1 MLLKDFIKESVS
13 SLLSLYPE
21 EEARSMVMY
30 YCTEVF
36 GFPVYQHI
44 TEPATE
50 IPAELLDVALD
61 DMGRLAASEPLQYV
75 LGYTEFCGRR
85 FAVDERALIPRAETE
100 VLCIKAKEMVAAA
113 REAEGATPLGSSS
126 SGLTPPPLRGGP
138 PASVPRVARPSGGT
152 PSAPAPL
159 RVLDLCTGSGCIAWT
174 LSMDIQGAEVVATD
188 LSEEALELARS
199 QFGKRDAIPGW
210 TGRLPKRVIPPKF
223 VRADLLDVEAT
234 VAAVPG
240 GIDLLTANPPYVMV
254 AEKAE
259 MRQNVLGW
267 EPHMAIFAPEED
279 PLVFH
284 RAIAEV
290 ALRVL
295 VSGGCGIVEINSELP
310 DQTAAVF
317 TAAGFVDIS
326 IIPDYFDRP
335 RFVSFRRK

>member
-1 MLLKDFIKESVS
+1 MLLSDYIKTSIKN
-13 SLLSLYPE
+13 LSPLYPE

-44 TEPATE
+44 TDPATE

-61 DMGRLAASEPLQYV
+61 DMRRLAASEPLQYV

-100 VLCIKAKEMVAAA
+100 VLCIKAEEMVATSRAA
-113 REAEGATPLGSSS
+113 R
-126 SGLTPPPLRGGP
+126 
-138 PASVPRVARPSGGT
+138 PAGEARPSGDT

-174 LSMDIQGAEVVATD
+174 LALDLPGSEVVATD

-295 VSGGCGIVEINSELP
+295 VRGGCGIVEINSELP

-317 TAAGFVDIS
+317 TAAGFADVR

-335 RFVSFRRK
+335 RFVSFRQ

>member
-1 MLLKDFIKESVS
+1 
-13 SLLSLYPE
+13 
-21 EEARSMVMY
+21 MVMY

-75 LGYTEFCGRR
+75 LGYTEFCGRH

-100 VLCIKAKEMVAAA
+100 VLCVKAEEMVAASPAA
-113 REAEGATPLGSSS
+113 RPAGEATASDPVRGSAAHPSQPGGWAPPSNVAEGGTPLGGSTS
-126 SGLTPPPLRGGP
+126 P
-138 PASVPRVARPSGGT
+138 ARP
-152 PSAPAPL
+152 APAPL

-174 LSMDIQGAEVVATD
+174 LALDIPGAQVVATD

-295 VSGGCGIVEINSELP
+295 VPGGCGIVEINSELP

-317 TAAGFVDIS
+317 TAAGFVDVS

>member
-1 MLLKDFIKESVS
+1 MLLSEFIKTSVAN
-13 SLLSLYPE
+13 LFPLYPE

-50 IPAELLDVALD
+50 IPSELLDVALD
-61 DMGRLAASEPLQYV
+61 DMRRLAASEPLQYV

-85 FAVDERALIPRAETE
+85 LAVDERALIPRAETE
-100 VLCIKAKEMVAAA
+100 VLCIKAEEM
-113 REAEGATPLGSSS
+113 
-126 SGLTPPPLRGGP
+126 
-138 PASVPRVARPSGGT
+138 VARPSGGT

-174 LSMDIQGAEVVATD
+174 LALDIPGAEVVATD
-188 LSEEALELARS
+188 LSEGALELADS
-199 QFGKRDAIPGW
+199 QFRTASGRPA
-210 TGRLPKRVIPPKF
+210 RLPKGALRPRF

-295 VSGGCGIVEINSELP
+295 VPGGCGIVEINSELP

-317 TAAGFVDIS
+317 TAAGFVDVR

>member
-1 MLLKDFIKESVS
+1 MLLSHFIKTSIAA
-13 SLLSLYPE
+13 LAPLYPE

-100 VLCIKAKEMVAAA
+100 VLCVKAEEMVAA
-113 REAEGATPLGSSS
+113 
-126 SGLTPPPLRGGP
+126 
-138 PASVPRVARPSGGT
+138 
-152 PSAPAPL
+152 APAPL

-295 VSGGCGIVEINSELP
+295 VPGGCGIVEINSELP

-317 TAAGFVDIS
+317 TAAGFVDVS

>member
-1 MLLKDFIKESVS
+1 MLLSHFIKTSIAA
-13 SLLSLYPE
+13 LAPLYPE

-100 VLCIKAKEMVAAA
+100 VLCVKAEEMVAA
-113 REAEGATPLGSSS
+113 
-126 SGLTPPPLRGGP
+126 
-138 PASVPRVARPSGGT
+138 
-152 PSAPAPL
+152 APAPL

-295 VSGGCGIVEINSELP
+295 VPGGCGIVEINSELP

-317 TAAGFVDIS
+317 TAAGFVDVS

-335 RFVSFRRK
+335 RFISFRRK

>member
-1 MLLKDFIKESVS
+1 
-13 SLLSLYPE
+13 
-21 EEARSMVMY
+21 MVMY

-61 DMGRLAASEPLQYV
+61 DKGRLAASEPLQYV

-100 VLCIKAKEMVAAA
+100 VLCIKAEEMVAA
-113 REAEGATPLGSSS
+113 
-126 SGLTPPPLRGGP
+126 
-138 PASVPRVARPSGGT
+138 
-152 PSAPAPL
+152 APAPL

-174 LSMDIQGAEVVATD
+174 LALDIQGAEVVATD

-295 VSGGCGIVEINSELP
+295 VPGGCGIVEINSELP

-317 TAAGFVDIS
+317 TAAGFVDVS

-335 RFVSFRRK
+335 RFVSFSRK

>member
-13 SLLSLYPE
+13 SLLFLYPE

-61 DMGRLAASEPLQYV
+61 DMRRLAASEPLQYV

-100 VLCIKAKEMVAAA
+100 VLCIKAEEMVAASRAA
-113 REAEGATPLGSSS
+113 R
-126 SGLTPPPLRGGP
+126 
-138 PASVPRVARPSGGT
+138 PAGEARPSGGT

-174 LSMDIQGAEVVATD
+174 LALDIQGAEVVATD

-199 QFGKRDAIPGW
+199 QFGKRDAISGW

-254 AEKAE
+254 AEKAD
-259 MRQNVLGW
+259 MRQNVLSW

-295 VSGGCGIVEINSELP
+295 VPGGCGIVEINSELP

-317 TAAGFVDIS
+317 TAAGFVDVS

-335 RFVSFRRK
+335 RFVSFRQ

>member
-1 MLLKDFIKESVS
+1 
-13 SLLSLYPE
+13 
-21 EEARSMVMY
+21 MVMY

-44 TEPATE
+44 TEPATK

-100 VLCIKAKEMVAAA
+100 VLCVKAEEMVAA
-113 REAEGATPLGSSS
+113 
-126 SGLTPPPLRGGP
+126 
-138 PASVPRVARPSGGT
+138 
-152 PSAPAPL
+152 APAPL

-174 LSMDIQGAEVVATD
+174 LALDIPGAEVVATD
-188 LSEEALELARS
+188 LSEEALELARN

-295 VSGGCGIVEINSELP
+295 VPGGCGIVEINSELP

-317 TAAGFVDIS
+317 TAAGFVDVS

>member
-50 IPAELLDVALD
+50 IPSELLDVALD
-61 DMGRLAASEPLQYV
+61 DMRRLAASEPLQYV

-100 VLCIKAKEMVAAA
+100 VLCIKAEEMVAAA
-113 REAEGATPLGSSS
+113 RRAEGATPLGSSS

-174 LSMDIQGAEVVATD
+174 LALDIPGAEVVATD
-188 LSEEALELARS
+188 LSEGALELADS
-199 QFGKRDAIPGW
+199 QFRTASGRPA
-210 TGRLPKRVIPPKF
+210 RLPKGALRPRF
-223 VRADLLDVEAT
+223 VKADLLDVEVT

-240 GIDLLTANPPYVMV
+240 DIDLLTANPPYVMV

-295 VSGGCGIVEINSELP
+295 VPGGCGIVEINSELP

-317 TAAGFVDIS
+317 TAAGFVDVR

>member
-1 MLLKDFIKESVS
+1 
-13 SLLSLYPE
+13 
-21 EEARSMVMY
+21 MVMY

-100 VLCIKAKEMVAAA
+100 VLCVKAEEMVAA
-113 REAEGATPLGSSS
+113 
-126 SGLTPPPLRGGP
+126 
-138 PASVPRVARPSGGT
+138 
-152 PSAPAPL
+152 APAPL

-295 VSGGCGIVEINSELP
+295 VPGGCGIVEINSELP

-317 TAAGFVDIS
+317 TAAGFSDVR

>member
-1 MLLKDFIKESVS
+1 MLLSHFIKTSIAA
-13 SLLSLYPE
+13 LAPLYPE

-100 VLCIKAKEMVAAA
+100 VLCVKAEEMVAA
-113 REAEGATPLGSSS
+113 
-126 SGLTPPPLRGGP
+126 
-138 PASVPRVARPSGGT
+138 
-152 PSAPAPL
+152 APAPL

-174 LSMDIQGAEVVATD
+174 LAMDIQGAEVVATD

-295 VSGGCGIVEINSELP
+295 VPGGCGIVEINSELP

-317 TAAGFVDIS
+317 TAAGFVDVS

>member
-1 MLLKDFIKESVS
+1 
-13 SLLSLYPE
+13 
-21 EEARSMVMY
+21 MVMY

-100 VLCIKAKEMVAAA
+100 VLCVKAEEMVAASPAA
-113 REAEGATPLGSSS
+113 RPAGEATASDPVRGSAAHPSQPGGWAPPSNVAEGGTPLGGSTS
-126 SGLTPPPLRGGP
+126 PARPA
-138 PASVPRVARPSGGT
+138 PAS
-152 PSAPAPL
+152 L

-174 LSMDIQGAEVVATD
+174 LALDLPGAEVVATD
-188 LSEEALELARS
+188 LSQDALDLADS
-199 QFGKRDAIPGW
+199 QFRTESGRAS
-210 TGRLPKRVIPPKF
+210 RLPKGALRPRF
-223 VRADLLDVEAT
+223 VKADLLDVEAT

-295 VSGGCGIVEINSELP
+295 VPGGCGIVEINSELP

-317 TAAGFVDIS
+317 TAAGFVDVS